1 MPKIK
6 ICGLRCQQDIEY
18 ANTLEPDYIGFV
30 FADSKRQVDE
40 GTAALLKKKLA
51 ANIKA
56 VGVFVYE
63 PVEKVATI
71 ANSGIID
78 IIQLHGDET
87 PEYCHR
93 LRTKT
98 DKPII
103 KVIRIKDKKSLMNLE
118 DYDCDYFLLDTF
130 KAGKFGGIGQTFD
143 YDILADAVIPK
154 PFFIAGGLTAANV
167 SQIISQASPYGVD
180 VSGGVE
186 IDGYKDFTKMT
197 EFIYTVKTTKEQIG

>member
-6 ICGLRCQQDIEY
+6 ICGLRRQQDIEY

-40 GTAALLKKKLA
+40 YTAALLKKKLA

-56 VGVFVYE
+56 VGVFVYDS
-63 PVEKVATI
+63 VEKVATI

-103 KVIRIKDKKSLMNLE
+103 KVIRVKDNKSIMNLE
-118 DYDCDYFLLDTF
+118 VP
-130 KAGKFGGIGQTFD
+130 QT
-143 YDILADAVIPK
+143 
-154 PFFIAGGLTAANV
+154 N
-167 SQIISQASPYGVD
+167 
-180 VSGGVE
+180 
-186 IDGYKDFTKMT
+186 
-197 EFIYTVKTTKEQIG
+197 